1 MLCQYKNIFGIP
13 GKGVHAW
20 KFMDTAI
27 FDYVGT
33 LFLAVI
39 FARLTG
45 VPLVLSTIL
54 MFVLGVVLH
63 VVFCVPTAAVKYLG
77 LA

>member
-1 MLCQYKNIFGIP
+1 MLCQYKNIFGSP

-20 KFMDTAI
+20 RFMDTAV

-33 LFLAVI
+33 LLLAAL

-45 VPLVLSTIL
+45 LPLVLSTIL
-54 MFVLGVVLH
+54 MFAVGVVLH

-77 LA
+77 WA